1 MRTTL
6 RGMHFLQHKGKGWF
20 PPDMC
25 DTKVQGHGDMRQFT
39 LLAATS
45 MDGVMLP
52 HQIVFE
58 GSTANC
64 LPAFRNVTW
73 KQSSDLGS
81 GSVQKMEKQKVVECS
96 TAFRGRM
103 EHDHGDCKGKVCGCY
118 VPTPRAGGDVLGEEH
133 DDPAR
138 YSPSQ
143 LIMENIG
150 SACATSN
157 GEVCPRLRILP
168 FLFCSTTQ
176 GFLLFYLSLDSP
188 SQVPLLLRY
197 SDSLPRLSH
206 LGPAFSFLILHSR
219 FLRFLSDSLGQPEP
233 IPDSAPPSRFSC
245 LSSYS

>member
-1 MRTTL
+1 MARRTSFLSWSRDWGNRPGQIPENQRSSRGCGAPWYPCLVWGSRSTL
-6 RGMHFLQHKGKGWF
+6 PPPQNMLPSPRGSAVTG
-20 PPDMC
+20 C
-25 DTKVQGHGDMRQFT
+25 T
-39 LLAATS
+39 LL
-45 MDGVMLP
+45 
-52 HQIVFE
+52 
-58 GSTANC
+58 GSRR
-64 LPAFRNVTW
+64 P
-73 KQSSDLGS
+73 SSGMS
-81 GSVQKMEKQKVVECS
+81 RSRRPS
-96 TAFRGRM
+96 SRP
-103 EHDHGDCKGKVCGCY
+103 
-118 VPTPRAGGDVLGEEH
+118 VPI
-133 DDPAR
+133 PAR
-138 YSPSQ
+138 EQPGRARHQ
-143 LIMENIG
+143 R
-150 SACATSN
+150 SN

>member
-1 MRTTL
+1 MCRALYTRTRRESKYTERPHGADVIRRDSRATVRRHARFFFVTL
-6 RGMHFLQHKGKGWF
+6 CIIFETSREGRRGPKSVIGF
-20 PPDMC
+20 
-25 DTKVQGHGDMRQFT
+25 
-39 LLAATS
+39 LLAGMIRRGPWTEQYLTS
-45 MDGVMLP
+45 SMG
-52 HQIVFE
+52 
-58 GSTANC
+58 GA
-64 LPAFRNVTW
+64 
-73 KQSSDLGS
+73 SDLPKVAGTCTQS
-81 GSVQKMEKQKVVECS
+81 AARALPCARGGHQKGVD
-96 TAFRGRM
+96 R
-103 EHDHGDCKGKVCGCY
+103 
-118 VPTPRAGGDVLGEEH
+118 PVLTVSLSLSRLH
-133 DDPAR
+133 P
-138 YSPSQ
+138 P
-143 LIMENIG
+143 
-150 SACATSN
+150 SN

>member
-1 MRTTL
+1 MTSFLAL
-6 RGMHFLQHKGKGWF
+6 RASVCAYLWCLIPSVCYIGFELESS
-20 PPDMC
+20 
-25 DTKVQGHGDMRQFT
+25 FT
-39 LLAATS
+39 ISAYLAGSLLARREVPSSKPDRPLYFLFTPERAQFCLGAPTNS
-45 MDGVMLP
+45 KSCP
-52 HQIVFE
+52 HAQ
-58 GSTANC
+58 G
-64 LPAFRNVTW
+64 L
-73 KQSSDLGS
+73 
-81 GSVQKMEKQKVVECS
+81 
-96 TAFRGRM
+96 
-103 EHDHGDCKGKVCGCY
+103 
-118 VPTPRAGGDVLGEEH
+118 
-133 DDPAR
+133 
-138 YSPSQ
+138 
-143 LIMENIG
+143 
-150 SACATSN
+150 SN

>member
-1 MRTTL
+1 MSESDRAS
-6 RGMHFLQHKGKGWF
+6 F
-20 PPDMC
+20 
-25 DTKVQGHGDMRQFT
+25 
-39 LLAATS
+39 AAF
-45 MDGVMLP
+45 DVE
-52 HQIVFE
+52 F
-58 GSTANC
+58 
-64 LPAFRNVTW
+64 
-73 KQSSDLGS
+73 
-81 GSVQKMEKQKVVECS
+81 VVEIS
-96 TAFRGRM
+96 
-103 EHDHGDCKGKVCGCY
+103 
-118 VPTPRAGGDVLGEEH
+118 
-133 DDPAR
+133 
-138 YSPSQ
+138 
-143 LIMENIG
+143 
-150 SACATSN
+150 SN

>member
-1 MRTTL
+1 
-6 RGMHFLQHKGKGWF
+6 MHFLQHKGKGWF

-118 VPTPRAGGDVLGEEH
+118 VPTPRVGRGAHKPPVCGPPAAPRVPSALGAAAGARTRKGGREGVGEH
-133 DDPAR
+133 A
-138 YSPSQ
+138 
-143 LIMENIG
+143 
-150 SACATSN
+150 
-157 GEVCPRLRILP
+157 
-168 FLFCSTTQ
+168 
-176 GFLLFYLSLDSP
+176 
-188 SQVPLLLRY
+188 
-197 SDSLPRLSH
+197 
-206 LGPAFSFLILHSR
+206 HSR
-219 FLRFLSDSLGQPEP
+219 VS
-233 IPDSAPPSRFSC
+233 
-245 LSSYS
+245 